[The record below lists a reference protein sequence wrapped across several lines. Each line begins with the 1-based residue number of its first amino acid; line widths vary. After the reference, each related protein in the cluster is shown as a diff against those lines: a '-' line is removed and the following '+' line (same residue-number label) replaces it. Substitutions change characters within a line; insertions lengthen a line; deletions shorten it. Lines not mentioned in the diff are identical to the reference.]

1 MNTAWAISHGVLSCA
16 YAPRNQYSLP
26 YMAPLYP
33 LLSSAAAFLTRI
45 GSGAPF
51 PSSVDLGPHCST
63 AIHAMYEWSV
73 RSGAIGPTL
82 RIGYLGWLV
91 LAAGVV
97 IFLRSSGRGR
107 CAWEPLTLM
116 LLAVAPPVFMCL
128 QEYFHPEDLVALGLA
143 LGGLACVQRGKWVWA
158 GVLLGLAVTSQQYAV
173 LIAAALLVVAPRN
186 QKFRFVVAAIGSAAI
201 VVIPLVVYDKTSALH
216 AAAVGSGSVA
226 TYANTLVD
234 ELHLSGPWLFLVS
247 RILPIAVAI
256 VIAWLAEQMLGSAVL
271 EPVPL
276 LSLCAMVLCLRLI
289 FEVGLFGYKFMA
301 VTVVLGLL
309 DVMRGRVRAVLVVWV
324 VLIGVAFHP
333 FTWGL
338 DSLRSSSA
346 FWFPLWL
353 WQLVLVPIVIY
364 LAAGPFL
371 SFAKQRLEAEPATV
385 Q

>member
-1 MNTAWAISHGVLSCA
+1 
-16 YAPRNQYSLP
+16 
-26 YMAPLYP
+26 
-33 LLSSAAAFLTRI
+33 
-45 GSGAPF
+45 
-51 PSSVDLGPHCST
+51 
-63 AIHAMYEWSV
+63 
-73 RSGAIGPTL
+73 
-82 RIGYLGWLV
+82 
-91 LAAGVV
+91 
-97 IFLRSSGRGR
+97 
-107 CAWEPLTLM
+107 
-116 LLAVAPPVFMCL
+116 
-128 QEYFHPEDLVALGLA
+128 
-143 LGGLACVQRGKWVWA
+143 
-158 GVLLGLAVTSQQYAV
+158 
-173 LIAAALLVVAPRN
+173 
-186 QKFRFVVAAIGSAAI
+186 VVAAIGSAAI